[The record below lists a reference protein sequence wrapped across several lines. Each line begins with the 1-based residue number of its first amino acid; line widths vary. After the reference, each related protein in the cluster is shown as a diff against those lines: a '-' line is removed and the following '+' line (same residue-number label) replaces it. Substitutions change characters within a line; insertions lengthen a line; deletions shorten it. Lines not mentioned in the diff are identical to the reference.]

1 LSARG
6 FEAALLGEGRGT
18 SLVFMAMKDKSGPY
32 LTVNADAPLQK
43 QFGKAALAGKFR
55 RCP

>member
-1 LSARG
+1 
-6 FEAALLGEGRGT
+6 LGEGRGT

-43 QFGKAALAGKFR
+43 QFGKTALAGKFR